1 MVKYDSFS
9 LSAASRQIS
18 SHSSKNTSRCASRN
32 VKNQKWK
39 VFKFSISES
48 FKFFPNFWIFARRAS
63 QNVLR
68 YQNSLQKPTIHYGAS
83 FDSCGYAIEIVSS
96 RYFHIYLNSFFNS
109 PKYISSTNHSSIG
122 GGSDRGG
129 NQGSPRLH
137 RKSPHFLRGES
148 QRLCSLEEDVRD
160 VSFFILTYLMS

>member
-32 VKNQKWK
+32 VENRKLK
-39 VFKFSISES
+39 VLKFSIHES
-48 FKFFPNFWIFARRAS
+48 FKFFSNFWIFTRRAS

-83 FDSCGYAIEIVSS
+83 FDSCGYAIEILSS
-96 RYFHIYLNSFFNS
+96 RYFQIYFNSFF
-109 PKYISSTNHSSIG
+109 IHAILFLRTNHSSIG
-122 GGSDRGG
+122 GSSDRGG

-160 VSFFILTYLMS
+160 DSFFILT